1 VRTGRDLSVLSK
13 ATQPSGNSRE
23 IQLRDF
29 YEGYKKLAKS
39 ADEIVE
45 KIYFKKPDHCCRFNF
60 EKVSK
65 RTFLDIATVNTAMF
79 LRVEDEL
86 IVEAHIS
93 AGGVGPIPLY
103 LKNTSSCLLFKLF
116 PFDEETMRELIF
128 ILESEISP
136 ISDVRGSADYKR
148 LLMKQLFLAHFTE
161 LFPAS

>member
-1 VRTGRDLSVLSK
+1 
-13 ATQPSGNSRE
+13 
-23 IQLRDF
+23 
-29 YEGYKKLAKS
+29 
-39 ADEIVE
+39 
-45 KIYFKKPDHCCRFNF
+45 
-60 EKVSK
+60 
-65 RTFLDIATVNTAMF
+65 F

-116 PFDEETMRELIF
+116 PFDDETLRELIF

-136 ISDVRGSADYKR
+136 ISDVRGSAGYKR